1 MNSSKKILIIEDE
14 PAVVT
19 TVTAALEAEGY
30 SVAEA
35 SSAEQALE
43 RLAVENFPVVL
54 TDIFLEQKTGLD
66 VLHRAR
72 ALDPACAVILMTGK
86 GSLET
91 VIEATRGGA
100 FEYLSKPFSVERLL
114 ESVRGA
120 FRAAEDHR
128 AGQVATLPG
137 GEGPVIGKS
146 PAMVEVYKFVARI
159 ADTDVTVLLCGET
172 GTGKELVA
180 RLIHQNGPRARA
192 RLVVVDCAALPATLL
207 ESELFGAVR
216 GAYTGADRDRPGLLE
231 AAPGGSVFL
240 DEIGEI
246 EPAFQ
251 LRMLRFLQDKEVR
264 PVGATVSRLVDV
276 RVLAATN
283 QDLRSLVAQGRFREG
298 LWYRLNVAV
307 LHLPPLRERREDIPL
322 LAERFLHEFAGM
334 YGHRMRLDNSA
345 LRLLAEYS
353 WPGNVRQLRH
363 VLEKLVILTPGPVL
377 EVSALRAALESY
389 GSAGASAPAGAGGRS
404 LWGDL
409 DTLEEEHIRK
419 VLQATG
425 GNKSRAAAILG
436 IERKTLYRKLER
448 MQSGPQRAR

>member
-1 MNSSKKILIIEDE
+1 MASGKKILVVEDD
-14 PAVVT
+14 PAVAT
-19 TVTAALEAEGY
+19 TLTAALEAEGY
-30 SVAEA
+30 SVADA

-43 RLAVENFPVVL
+43 RLPVEDFPVVV
-54 TDIFLEQKTGLD
+54 TDIFLGQKTGLD
-66 VLHRAR
+66 VLYRAR
-72 ALDPACAVILMTGK
+72 ALNPGCAVILITGK

-100 FEYLSKPFSVERLL
+100 FEYLSKPFPMDRLL
-114 ESVRGA
+114 ESVRSA
-120 FRAAEDHR
+120 FRAAEDHQ
-128 AGQVATLPG
+128 AGQAAALTPSQ
-137 GEGPVIGKS
+137 GPVVGKA
-146 PAMVEVYKFVARI
+146 PPMIEVYKFIARV
-159 ADTDVTVLLCGET
+159 ADTDASVLLCGDT

-180 RLIHQNGPRARA
+180 RLIHQNGPRAGA
-192 RLVVVDCAALPATLL
+192 RFVVVDCAALPATLL

-251 LRMLRFLQDKEVR
+251 LRLLRFLQDKEVR
-264 PVGATVSRLVDV
+264 PVGATASRRVDV

-283 QDLRSLVAQGRFREG
+283 QDLPSLVAQGRFRED

-322 LAERFLHEFAGM
+322 LAEHFLQEFARV
-334 YGHRMRLDNSA
+334 YGRQMRLDSSA
-345 LRLLAEYS
+345 LRLLGEYP

-363 VLEKLVILTPGPVL
+363 VLERLVILTPGPVV
-377 EVSALRAALESY
+377 EAPALRAALEAY
-389 GSAGASAPAGAGGRS
+389 GLPDAPPAAGPGGRA
-404 LWGDL
+404 LWSDL
-409 DTLEEEHIRK
+409 DALEREHIRK

-448 MQSGPQRAR
+448 MQSGPQRTP

>member
-43 RLAVENFPVVL
+43 RLAVESFPVVL
-54 TDIFLEQKTGLD
+54 TDIFLEQQTGLD

-72 ALDPACAVILMTGK
+72 ALDPTCAVILMTGK

-100 FEYLSKPFSVERLL
+100 FEYLSKPFSVDRLL

-283 QDLRSLVAQGRFREG
+283 QDLRSLVAQGRFRED

-334 YGHRMRLDNSA
+334 YGHQMRLDNSA
-345 LRLLAEYS
+345 LRLLGEYS

-377 EVSALRAALESY
+377 EVPALRAALE
-389 GSAGASAPAGAGGRS
+389 ADAPAGAPSPTGASDRA

-409 DTLEEEHIRK
+409 DTLEEEHIRR

-448 MQSGPQRAR
+448 MQSGLQRAP